1 MDRSPGSNHGPDRG
15 IVLEGKPLAPRKRS
29 RYPGRNRVMSRQDA
43 GDLAMRDYLADR
55 DGNGDRY
62 KCTDPYVVYGIGLPS
77 AATAMHDYWNYRA
90 AGKIPV
96 EIPTRCRKCDM
107 CLAHRR
113 RLWTARAI
121 DEIAASNRTWFG
133 TLTVNPYERFL
144 YGLDAAMR
152 GERAGHGNWQSL
164 SPENQFP
171 FLAKVIG
178 EDITKWLKRV
188 RKVSGASLRY
198 LLVSE
203 AHKDGFPHFHIL
215 LHEPDKAVAKAVLE
229 EQWRAGFS
237 HWRLVKREDPRSA
250 YYACKYLA
258 KDARTRVRGSIRY
271 GRAQLVARSTERM
284 LRVRDAVIT
293 PETPR
298 LLEGP
303 LKGRK

>member
-1 MDRSPGSNHGPDRG
+1 MDRSPGSNHGPDPG
-15 IVLEGKPLAPRKRS
+15 IVIENKPVRFRKTG
-29 RYPGRNRVMSRQDA
+29 RYPGRNRVMARQDA
-43 GDLAMRDYLADR
+43 ADIAMRDILADR

-62 KCTDPYVVYGIGLPS
+62 KCTDPYVIYGIGLPS
-77 AATAMHDYWNYRA
+77 AATAMHDYWNYRGR
-90 AGKIPV
+90 GKIPV

-121 DEIAASNRTWFG
+121 DEIKASNRTWFG
-133 TLTVNPYERFL
+133 TLTVNPYERFI
-144 YGLDAAMR
+144 YGLNAAMR
-152 GERAGHGNWQSL
+152 GERAGHGNWQSM

-171 FLAKVIG
+171 FLVAVIS

-188 RKVSGASLRY
+188 RKASGAPLRY

-215 LHEPDKAVAKAVLE
+215 LHEPDRPVRKSLLE

-284 LRVRDAVIT
+284 QSVIDATKVGKPPPVEKVT
-293 PETPR
+293 SRE
-298 LLEGP
+298 
-303 LKGRK
+303 